1 MATRA
6 TNHFWVIRVGEGRG
20 IYRRRGDANE
30 HRYDHLYRRG
40 LANAFPTEAEA
51 EEYLARPVPLI
62 IGPAGVVAWVRRQN
76 PLLRLMVAAV
86 VIQGAL
92 FVAFRAMVAGEKY
105 LACEKNPFQY
115 PQICVAMLE
124 VRTAVLKH
132 QTKAFDVIAKEVIV
146 LISIISYEIFGWLD
160 HAN

>member
-20 IYRRRGDANE
+20 IYRRRSDANQ
-30 HRYDHLYRRG
+30 HRYDALERRG

-51 EEYLARPVPLI
+51 EEYLARPVPLLI
-62 IGPAGVVAWVRRQN
+62 TPAGVVAWVRRQN
-76 PLLRLMVAAV
+76 PLLRLMVAAF

-105 LACEKNPFQY
+105 LACEKNPIQY
-115 PQICVAMLE
+115 NQICVHMLKAR
-124 VRTAVLKH
+124 VAVYEH
-132 QTKAFDVIAKEVIV
+132 QAKAIDIVAKEVIV